1 MGRPTARIWLIA
13 ILASLLALPAAA
25 PAKEGDA
32 KKKAKTG
39 RWARSSE
46 TEEGGWVQPDYFV
59 DERTAKRLLV
69 ATEALTAEDYDKA
82 DGALDRLRMRNLNPL
97 EKSKVYTMRA
107 YIENGREN
115 TAGAREFLAKA
126 IAEKVLS
133 PEDTARL
140 RLQIAQLWFQD
151 SNWTE
156 GAKSLEYW
164 FTVAPDP
171 QPAHYYLLAL
181 AYYQLEDYEKALVPA
196 QQTLALSEK
205 PREGWLQLVLSLRLT
220 LKQYKEAIPI
230 LEELVVRFPKK
241 NYWLS
246 LSTVHGAVGNYEEA
260 LVPLQLAYTQGLLT
274 KGSELERLAR
284 LMLFLDLPY
293 RSARVLQQVLD
304 DGTIESESDS
314 WETLSNSWIGAREY
328 KKAAGPLERAAE
340 LAEDGRL
347 YVRLAQVH
355 IQREDWSDAQR
366 ALRLGIDKGLE
377 QPGEAYLLM

>member
-1 MGRPTARIWLIA
+1 
-13 ILASLLALPAAA
+13 
-25 PAKEGDA
+25 
-32 KKKAKTG
+32 
-39 RWARSSE
+39 
-46 TEEGGWVQPDYFV
+46 
-59 DERTAKRLLV
+59 
-69 ATEALTAEDYDKA
+69 
-82 DGALDRLRMRNLNPL
+82 MRNLNPL

-293 RSARVLQQVLD
+293 RSARVLQQGLD

-377 QPGEAYLLM
+377 QPGEAYLLMGITLHREKRPAQARGWFARAIEHQDSKKEAESWITFIDRELASG